1 MGYYGGYPGGS
12 YPPQGYGCGYQY
24 NPCCYKGYKKG
35 PNAGFFFALIILL
48 FILFVIVGGA
58 GWY

>member
-1 MGYYGGYPGGS
+1 MGYYGGYPGGY
-12 YPPQGYGCGYQY
+12 YPPKGYGYPYNACG
-24 NPCCYKGYKKG
+24 YKGYKKG
-35 PNAGFFFALIILL
+35 PNTGFFFALIILL

>member
-1 MGYYGGYPGGS
+1 MGYYGGYPGS
-12 YPPQGYGCGYQY
+12 YYPPQGYGYGYPY
-24 NPCCYKGYKKG
+24 NPCCYKGQKKG
-35 PNAGFFFALIILL
+35 NTGFFFALIVLL